1 MQPSYKNYDQIKKE
15 GFTMKLAIIGSGMIV
30 NDFLPMVSDIPGIE
44 LETIV
49 GTDRSIPKMNDLKKT
64 YGINEV
70 STNYEECLKNER
82 IDTVYIAL
90 PNHLHFSYAKQA
102 LLNKKNVICEKPFTL
117 KLSEMQ
123 ELKEL
128 ALANHVILLEA
139 ITNQYLTNY
148 KKIKEAVGT
157 IGDIKIIEC
166 NYSQYSSRYDA
177 FKRGEILP
185 AFNPKMG
192 GGALMDI
199 NIYNIHFVTGL
210 FGEPQKVNYLAN
222 VEKGI
227 DTSGILSIDY
237 GDKKV
242 VCIGAKDSTAP
253 IRTIIQG
260 NEGAIII
267 DGATGTLDHFTV
279 INRQNESK
287 LVDCKVHTHR
297 MYEEF
302 LEFERIIR
310 EADFETMKKQLD
322 HSEMVMAVVDKSL
335 VTAGISLG

>member
-1 MQPSYKNYDQIKKE
+1 
-15 GFTMKLAIIGSGMIV
+15 MKLAIIGSGMIV
-30 NDFLPMVSDIPGIE
+30 NDFLTMVCDIPEIH
-44 LETIV
+44 LEAIV
-49 GTDRSIPKMNDLKKT
+49 GTNRSIDKMKILKDN
-64 YGINEV
+64 YGIRQV
-70 STNYEECLKNER
+70 STNYEECLNSKN

-90 PNHLHFSYAKQA
+90 PNHLHFSFAKQA
-102 LLNKKNVICEKPFTL
+102 ILNKKNVICEKPFTL
-117 KLSEMQ
+117 NSSEMK
-123 ELKEL
+123 ELREL
-128 ALANHVILLEA
+128 ALTNNVLLLEA

-148 KKIKEAVGT
+148 KKIKEALNT

-177 FKRGEILP
+177 FKKGEVLP

-222 VEKGI
+222 VENGI
-227 DTSGILSIDY
+227 DTSGILSLDY

-260 NEGAIII
+260 EKGAIII
-267 DGATGTLDHFTV
+267 EGPTSTIDRFTV
-279 INRQNESK
+279 IDHQNKSEI
-287 LVDCKVHTHR
+287 VDSKVHTHR

-302 LEFERIIR
+302 TEFERIIR
-310 EADFETMKKQLD
+310 ETDFETMTKHLD
-322 HSEMVMAVVDKSL
+322 HSEMVMSIVDKGLES
-335 VTAGISLG
+335 AGIVLG

>member
-1 MQPSYKNYDQIKKE
+1 
-15 GFTMKLAIIGSGMIV
+15 MKLAIIGSGMIV
-30 NDFLPMVSDIPGIE
+30 NDFLTMVRDVPGIQ
-44 LETIV
+44 LEAIV
-49 GTDRSIPKMNDLKKT
+49 GTDRSIEKMKLLKDK
-64 YGINEV
+64 YGIRQV
-70 STNYEECLKNER
+70 STNYSDCLNDQN

-90 PNHLHFSYAKQA
+90 PNHLHFSFAKQA
-102 LLNKKNVICEKPFTL
+102 ILSKKNVICEKPFTL
-117 KLSEMQ
+117 NLAEMK
-123 ELKEL
+123 ELREL
-128 ALANHVILLEA
+128 ALTNKVMLLEA

-148 KKIKEAVGT
+148 KKIKEAIST

-177 FKRGEILP
+177 FKKGEVLP

-199 NIYNIHFVTGL
+199 NIYNIHFVTGI

-222 VEKGI
+222 VENGI
-227 DTSGILSIDY
+227 DTSGILSLDY

-260 NEGAIII
+260 NKGAIII
-267 DGATGTLDHFTV
+267 EGPTNAIDSFTV
-279 INRQNESK
+279 IDNQHKSE
-287 LVDCKVHTHR
+287 LFDFKVHTHR

-302 LEFERIIR
+302 IEFERIIR
-310 EADFETMKKQLD
+310 ESDVEAMMKHLD
-322 HSEMVMAVVDKSL
+322 HSEMVMSIVDKGL
-335 VTAGISLG
+335 ETAGISLG

>member
-1 MQPSYKNYDQIKKE
+1 
-15 GFTMKLAIIGSGMIV
+15 MKLAIIGSGMIV

-44 LETIV
+44 LQTIV
-49 GTDRSIPKMNDLKKT
+49 GTERSIAKMNDLKKT
-64 YGINEV
+64 YGIHEV
-70 STNYEECLKNER
+70 STNYEECLKNEHV
-82 IDTVYIAL
+82 DTVYIAL

-102 LLNKKNVICEKPFTL
+102 ILNKKNVICEKPFTL
-117 KLSEMQ
+117 KLSEMK

-227 DTSGILSIDY
+227 DTSGILSLDY

-302 LEFERIIR
+302 LEFERIIK